1 MTNHDSNA
9 APRVWADGF
18 GLWHAEVPATHPHLA
33 AHARRL
39 IRHEMT
45 AHGEAKQ
52 GYRLNLDQREPYT
65 PGMLH
70 YKER

>member
-9 APRVWADGF
+9 APRAWADGF
-18 GLWHAEVPATHPHLA
+18 GLWHAEVPATHPHPATL
-33 AHARRL
+33 ARRL
-39 IRHEMT
+39 IRHELT

-52 GYRLNLDQREPYT
+52 GYRLKLDQREPYT